1 MPYFLYVKG
10 QTFSFS
16 FFMDLQQK
24 NGRTYSQTDASF
36 SLLCVFQAGYML
48 VGFHFHILL
57 GLHKEHEQEERTST
71 GRNQNNVSM
80 HDAL

>member
-16 FFMDLQQK
+16 FFMDNK
-24 NGRTYSQTDASF
+24 RMGGRIAKTDAFF

-57 GLHKEHEQEERTST
+57 GLHKENEQDERTST